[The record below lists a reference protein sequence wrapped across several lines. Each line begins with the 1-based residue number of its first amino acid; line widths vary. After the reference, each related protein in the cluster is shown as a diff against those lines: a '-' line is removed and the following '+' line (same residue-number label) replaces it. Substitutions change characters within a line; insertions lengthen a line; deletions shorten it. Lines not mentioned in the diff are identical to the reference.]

1 MPAPRAWS
9 ILTFMARVIVVA
21 NQKGGVGKTTTVSNL
36 GAALAERGKRVLL
49 VDIDPQAALT
59 AGTGLD
65 PYRLTPTTY
74 TLLVHDDSRLR
85 EVVKPIGERL
95 WLAPASVDLSAA
107 EYAMASLPDRTQR
120 LRQSLQQG
128 LEQVDYVLI
137 DTPPSLGLLTV
148 NGLLAAEELIIPV
161 ECRYLAL
168 RGVRSMLETMWLVH
182 DRMHP
187 QLRLLGLLG
196 TLYKEG
202 SHHSQEVLNELRAVF
217 KSRVFQTVIPDDESL
232 ARAPAARQSVLLY
245 QSVSDGAVAYRNLA
259 YEIEG
264 LPAR

>member
-1 MPAPRAWS
+1 
-9 ILTFMARVIVVA
+9 
-21 NQKGGVGKTTTVSNL
+21 
-36 GAALAERGKRVLL
+36 
-49 VDIDPQAALT
+49 
-59 AGTGLD
+59 
-65 PYRLTPTTY
+65 
-74 TLLVHDDSRLR
+74 LR

-202 SHHSQEVLNELRAVF
+202 SHHSQEVLNELRTVF
-217 KSRVFQTVIPDDESL
+217 KNRVFQTVIPEDESL

-245 QSVSDGAVAYRNLA
+245 QSISDGAVAYRNLA
-259 YEIEG
+259 YEIED
-264 LPAR
+264 LAAR

>member
-1 MPAPRAWS
+1 
-9 ILTFMARVIVVA
+9 
-21 NQKGGVGKTTTVSNL
+21 
-36 GAALAERGKRVLL
+36 
-49 VDIDPQAALT
+49 
-59 AGTGLD
+59 
-65 PYRLTPTTY
+65 
-74 TLLVHDDSRLR
+74 
-85 EVVKPIGERL
+85 
-95 WLAPASVDLSAA
+95 
-107 EYAMASLPDRTQR
+107 
-120 LRQSLQQG
+120 
-128 LEQVDYVLI
+128 
-137 DTPPSLGLLTV
+137 
-148 NGLLAAEELIIPV
+148 LLAAEELIIPV